1 MNVFKI
7 MLDTL
12 HKPGY
17 LCFELVQ
24 ILLRKDFLAMYSNE
38 TTIVVSYLVY
48 LLISVTLTV
57 WVARTLSK
65 RGAIFLVD
73 AFHGN
78 AELAASVNHLLVVG
92 FYLINIGFVTL
103 ALKSDAV
110 VTTSRAAIELLSD
123 KLGFVL
129 LALGGMHFFNL
140 FVFSRIRAH
149 GQHNSPRRPPVA
161 PDAVLK
167 VAIPR

>member
-1 MNVFKI
+1 
-7 MLDTL
+7 
-12 HKPGY
+12 
-17 LCFELVQ
+17 
-24 ILLRKDFLAMYSNE
+24 MYSNE
-38 TTIVVSYLVY
+38 TTIVVTYLVY
-48 LLISVTLTV
+48 LLISVTLTM
-57 WVARTLSK
+57 WVARTLHK

-103 ALKSDAV
+103 ALK
-110 VTTSRAAIELLSD
+110 TTAQITNSRAAIELLSD
-123 KLGFVL
+123 KLGVVL
-129 LALGGMHFFNL
+129 LTLGGMHFFNL

-161 PDAVLK
+161 PDAILK
-167 VAIPR
+167 VAVPR